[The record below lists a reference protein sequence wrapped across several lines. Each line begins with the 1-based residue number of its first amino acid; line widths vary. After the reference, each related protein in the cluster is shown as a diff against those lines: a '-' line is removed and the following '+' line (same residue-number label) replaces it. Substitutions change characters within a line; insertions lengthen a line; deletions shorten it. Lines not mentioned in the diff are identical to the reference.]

1 MTRMSIILNTNKLDY
16 MQMTC
21 YQIVVYCNVAYEATT
36 INYIIM
42 GRGLYVYVW
51 HDTFFLSDMTRYMDE
66 KPFNR
71 VFLLV
76 DSKVSN
82 SNSLHALTHSN
93 THASHVTGLSY
104 VTRITC

>member
-1 MTRMSIILNTNKLDY
+1 MTHIMNK
-16 MQMTC
+16 
-21 YQIVVYCNVAYEATT
+21 
-36 INYIIM
+36 
-42 GRGLYVYVW
+42 
-51 HDTFFLSDMTRYMDE
+51 

-93 THASHVTGLSY
+93 THASHVTGLSCNTY
-104 VTRITC
+104 HMLTHTHVISHVHVLTLPATH